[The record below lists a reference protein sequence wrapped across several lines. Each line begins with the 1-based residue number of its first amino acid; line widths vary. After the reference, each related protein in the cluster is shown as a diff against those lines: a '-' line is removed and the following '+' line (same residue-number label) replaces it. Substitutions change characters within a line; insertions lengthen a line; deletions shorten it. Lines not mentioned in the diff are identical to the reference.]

1 MSTADLLFELG
12 TEELP
17 AGDIEQLVTALS
29 AGIANGLTEQGLPF
43 TDARCFST
51 PRRLA
56 VLISDVT
63 LKGPDIER
71 TVVGPPVSAARN
83 EEGDWTKAAE
93 GFARK
98 QGITLDALL
107 IKEEQGVERIVA
119 NIAQIGVEAAS
130 VIPEIVSAAV
140 NALPV
145 SKRMR
150 WGRTRY
156 DFLRPVQWLVLL
168 LGKATL
174 PLELFGRHSG
184 RESRGHR
191 FHANHAVS
199 IAEPSDYKA
208 ALHQAKVIVDVDE
221 RRARV
226 AEQVSQLQGTGEQ
239 VALSKELLNEVTGLV
254 EWPVALRG
262 SFDKSFLDVPAQALI
277 SAMKTHQ
284 KYFHITDQETGALLP
299 AFITV
304 ANIES
309 QQPSEVIAGN
319 ERVIRPRL
327 SDAAFFFANDKQ
339 STLSS
344 RQERLSSVIFQRELG
359 SLLDKTHRMET
370 LAAALANATNADPG
384 ITARAAALAKC
395 DLVSE
400 MVLEFPELQGIA
412 GAHYARH
419 DGEPDRVANA
429 IEAHYYPRFAGDA
442 LPATPEATAVALA
455 DRLDTLVGIFGIGQ
469 PPTGS
474 KDPFGLRRAALA
486 IIRMLIECDHP
497 IALDN
502 LLESACAH
510 HKAALAPDTADQV
523 LQYLLERLDN
533 WYESQSIHVDVVR
546 AVLAV
551 ETRQLHDIDLRIKAL
566 AAFAET
572 DTAQQLAAAN
582 KRVANILA
590 KSDKQDIAPPDSSL
604 FQEPAEHALLNAV
617 TQAGEALTPLIAE
630 RDYRAALEQLATL
643 RAPVDDFFESVMVN
657 AENPAER
664 VNRLRLLGTLRSSFT
679 QLADLALLSSG
690 SE

>member
-83 EEGDWTKAAE
+83 EEGGWTKAAE

-419 DGEPDRVANA
+419 DGEPDRVSNA

-590 KSDKQDIAPPDSSL
+590 KSDEQDIAPPDSSL

-617 TQAGEALTPLIAE
+617 TQAGQALTPLIAE
-630 RDYRAALEQLATL
+630 RDYRAALEQFATL

-657 AENPAER
+657 AENPAGR

>member
-168 LGKATL
+168 LGKTTL

-199 IAEPSDYKA
+199 IAEPNDYKA

-284 KYFHITDQETGALLP
+284 KYFHITDQKTGALLP

-523 LQYLLERLDN
+523 LQYLLERLDS

-590 KSDKQDIAPPDSSL
+590 KSDEQDIAPPDSSL

-617 TQAGEALTPLIAE
+617 TQAGQALTPLIAE

>member
-83 EEGDWTKAAE
+83 EEGGWTKAAE

-98 QGITLDALL
+98 QGITLDAWL

-590 KSDKQDIAPPDSSL
+590 KSDEQDIAPPDSSL

-617 TQAGEALTPLIAE
+617 TQAGQALTPLIAE

-664 VNRLRLLGTLRSSFT
+664 INRLRLLGTLRSSFT